1 MARVCQ
7 LTDDLKYYLCMEPV
21 DMRKQFQGLQGIVN
35 EEFGR
40 YLTQDEAFIFIGKTR
55 KTAKVLHRESDGLT
69 LYVRK
74 LSEGRFQMPHFN
86 NDNRTTTLA
95 IPRSMYRS
103 PVSRIILTENTL
115 RSRFPITGCT
125 MPI

>member
-7 LTDDLKYYLCMEPV
+7 LTDDLKYYLCMVPV

-69 LYVRK
+69 LYPKIRK
-74 LSEGRFQMPHFN
+74 QSQWQSQLQ
-86 NDNRTTTLA
+86 
-95 IPRSMYRS
+95 
-103 PVSRIILTENTL
+103 
-115 RSRFPITGCT
+115 
-125 MPI
+125 

>member
-35 EEFGR
+35 EELGR

-55 KTAKVLHRESDGLT
+55 KTVKVLHRESDGLT

-74 LSEGRFQMPHFN
+74 F
-86 NDNRTTTLA
+86 
-95 IPRSMYRS
+95 
-103 PVSRIILTENTL
+103 VW
-115 RSRFPITGCT
+115 
-125 MPI
+125 

>member
-1 MARVCQ
+1 MRRRRCVSQQMLA
-7 LTDDLKYYLCMEPV
+7 LV

-86 NDNRTTTLA
+86 NDNRTTTLT
-95 IPRSMYRS
+95 PDEFTLL
-103 PVSRIILTENTL
+103 ILGEKWYEETPSEN
-115 RSRFPITGCT
+115 
-125 MPI
+125 

>member
-74 LSEGRFQMPHFN
+74 LSDGRFQMPRLN
-86 NDNRTTTLA
+86 DDNRTATLT
-95 IPRSMYRS
+95 PDEFTLL
-103 PVSRIILTENTL
+103 ILGEKWYAETP
-115 RSRFPITGCT
+115 SKD
-125 MPI
+125 

>member
-1 MARVCQ
+1 M
-7 LTDDLKYYLCMEPV
+7 
-21 DMRKQFQGLQGIVN
+21 N

-74 LSEGRFQMPHFN
+74 LSEGRFQMPRLN
-86 NDNRTTTLA
+86 GDNRTATLT
-95 IPRSMYRS
+95 
-103 PVSRIILTENTL
+103 PVEFTLLILGEKWYAD
-115 RSRFPITGCT
+115 PGAA
-125 MPI
+125 

>member
-40 YLTQDEAFIFIGKTR
+40 YLTRRSLHIYRQNSQDGQGLAS
-55 KTAKVLHRESDGLT
+55 RE
-69 LYVRK
+69 
-74 LSEGRFQMPHFN
+74 
-86 NDNRTTTLA
+86 
-95 IPRSMYRS
+95 
-103 PVSRIILTENTL
+103 
-115 RSRFPITGCT
+115 
-125 MPI
+125 

>member
-40 YLTQDEAFIFIGKTR
+40 YLGENGAFPPTR
-55 KTAKVLHRESDGLT
+55 NGCIHSLSMRERG
-69 LYVRK
+69 
-74 LSEGRFQMPHFN
+74 
-86 NDNRTTTLA
+86 
-95 IPRSMYRS
+95 
-103 PVSRIILTENTL
+103 
-115 RSRFPITGCT
+115 
-125 MPI
+125 

>member
-40 YLTQDEAFIFIGKTR
+40 YLTQDEAFKFIGKTR
-55 KTAKVLHRESDGLT
+55 KPAKVLHRESDGLT

-74 LSEGRFQMPHFN
+74 LSEVRFQMPHFID
-86 NDNRTTTLA
+86 DNRTTTLT
-95 IPRSMYRS
+95 PDEFTLL
-103 PVSRIILTENTL
+103 ILGEKWYEETPSE
-115 RSRFPITGCT
+115 S
-125 MPI
+125 

>member
-40 YLTQDEAFIFIGKTR
+40 YLTYITI
-55 KTAKVLHRESDGLT
+55 TA
-69 LYVRK
+69 
-74 LSEGRFQMPHFN
+74 
-86 NDNRTTTLA
+86 
-95 IPRSMYRS
+95 
-103 PVSRIILTENTL
+103 
-115 RSRFPITGCT
+115 
-125 MPI
+125 

>member
-1 MARVCQ
+1 MLDV
-7 LTDDLKYYLCMEPV
+7 LTAENQELRSNGDL
-21 DMRKQFQGLQGIVN
+21 
-35 EEFGR
+35 R

-86 NDNRTTTLA
+86 DDNRTTTLT
-95 IPRSMYRS
+95 PDEFTLL
-103 PVSRIILTENTL
+103 ILGEKWYEETPSE
-115 RSRFPITGCT
+115 S
-125 MPI
+125 